1 MTNIIR
7 FFNEVAYE
15 LGKVKWPTR
24 KDLVVYGVTVFFV
37 VLVAAVMLG
46 FMDVLFGHLVKGFLG
61 W

>member
-1 MTNIIR
+1 VTNIIR

-24 KDLVVYGVTVFFV
+24 KDLVVYGITVFFV
-37 VLVAAVMLG
+37 VLVSAAMLG
-46 FMDVLFGHLVKGFLG
+46 FMDIIFRYLVTGFLG